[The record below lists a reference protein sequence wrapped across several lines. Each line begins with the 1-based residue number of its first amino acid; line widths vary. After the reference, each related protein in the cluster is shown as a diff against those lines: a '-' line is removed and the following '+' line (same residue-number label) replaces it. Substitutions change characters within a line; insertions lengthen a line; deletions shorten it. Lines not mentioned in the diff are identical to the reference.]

1 MSREIKINNPEGVY
15 FLTFAT
21 VGWVDVFTRK
31 FYRDMLLDSFRY
43 CQKKK
48 TLVIYAW
55 CIMSNHVHLIA
66 SAGNGNLSGIL
77 RDMKSFTS
85 KKIMDAICTEAESR
99 REWMM
104 KIFRYYGKYNP
115 NNEEFQFWQQDNHP
129 IELITNKFIGQK
141 LNYIHY
147 NPVEAGIVEE
157 PEHYLYSSARDYTGI
172 KGLLDIVLID

>member
-1 MSREIKINNPEGVY
+1 MTVVKPIKTMSREIKINNPEGVY

-31 FYRDMLLDSFRY
+31 FYCDMLLDSFRY

-77 RDMKSFTS
+77 RDM
-85 KKIMDAICTEAESR
+85 
-99 REWMM
+99 
-104 KIFRYYGKYNP
+104 
-115 NNEEFQFWQQDNHP
+115 
-129 IELITNKFIGQK
+129 
-141 LNYIHY
+141 
-147 NPVEAGIVEE
+147 
-157 PEHYLYSSARDYTGI
+157 EHYLGNGQSLVRKI
-172 KGLLDIVLID
+172 IVE